1 MRIQPVND
9 LYQEVKSS
17 APGLIE
23 MLKEDRQ
30 QWEPVFQDI
39 VEQTLVGGQQ
49 ALDDIKSRPE
59 LPEQARETA
68 LAFLEGGLTA
78 GCFGAIT
85 AWALRSADLGQG
97 IAGQAE
103 ELRREMHQQGKPA
116 LQRTLAVEQE
126 RGRQLYSR
134 SDQAEDYRGLLQE
147 AFVAG
152 YRIGA
157 AEALLVLG

>member
-17 APGLIE
+17 APGLID

-30 QWEPVFQDI
+30 QWEPVFLDI
-39 VEQTLVGGQQ
+39 VEQTLEGGQQ
-49 ALDDIKSRPE
+49 ALDEIKSRPE

-78 GCFGAIT
+78 GCFGAMT
-85 AWALRSADLGQG
+85 AWALRSVDLRDG
-97 IAGQAE
+97 IAGRAE
-103 ELRREMHQQGKPA
+103 ELRREMHQHGKPA
-116 LQRTLAVEQE
+116 LERILAAEQE
-126 RGRQLYSR
+126 RGRELFEQSAR
-134 SDQAEDYRGLLQE
+134 SENYPELLQQ

-152 YRIGA
+152 YRVGA
-157 AEALLVLG
+157 AEALLVMG